1 MKTLKVKITFDEEIL
16 GTASA
21 NAEIHEQFIASK
33 APNAKSLEEE
43 VAAVG
48 VEEVVD
54 KSMTVF
60 PRNEEGKPILYDYQ
74 IRGFF
79 KDSAGFIKKIG
90 SNEYKTTKL
99 TAHKKAVDGLIF
111 VKPRMIELAMPE
123 GSEITHC
130 QRPLR
135 AATPQGERIALAN
148 SEAVPAGTTC
158 EFEIICLKD
167 EHTDMVK
174 EWLDYGEYHGI
185 GQWRNSGKGKFHWEL
200 IEES

>member
-1 MKTLKVKITFDEEIL
+1 
-16 GTASA
+16 
-21 NAEIHEQFIASK
+21 
-33 APNAKSLEEE
+33 
-43 VAAVG
+43 
-48 VEEVVD
+48 
-54 KSMTVF
+54 MTVF
-60 PRNEEGKPILYDYQ
+60 PRNEESKPILYDYQ

-79 KDSAGFIKKIG
+79 KDSAGFIKKIA
-90 SNEYKTTKL
+90 SDDDKAASKSKKNKEEPAYKTFKL

-111 VKPRMIELAMPE
+111 VKPRMIELKLPDGAK
-123 GSEITHC
+123 ITHC

-158 EFEIICLKD
+158 EFEVICLKD
-167 EHTDMVK
+167 DHMDMVK